1 MAGIDSF
8 YTLLKNLQHQ
18 DGILSEAAVSLNK
31 SFEAEAVRLTREDG
45 ASRLRALHR
54 AVVEQLERVKCSE
67 SSASYVQ
74 SQINQ
79 TASAVTLGMILGRA
93 MVSKG
98 NRLSTFSNSLR
109 SVSIKKPPFGNVL
122 VGIGPNGVPE
132 DVKVI
137 SISEL
142 ARKSKCLESEAI
154 HNLQQAGFLLFS
166 QEAFSSF
173 IDKLVADIREGL
185 LCLPLPSKKVS
196 EIGESYYLAIE
207 SKQSKWVPYSRP
219 Q

>member
-18 DGILSEAAVSLNK
+18 AGILSEAVVSLNK

-79 TASAVTLGMILGRA
+79 TASASTLGMSLGRA

-122 VGIGPNGVPE
+122 VGIGPNGLPE

-142 ARKSKCLESEAI
+142 ARKSKCLESEVI
-154 HNLQQAGFLLFS
+154 LQQAGFLLFS

-173 IDKLVADIREGL
+173 IDKLVADIREGQ